1 MRWQVLELLAKCV
14 FSLVVI
20 WKRNLNL
27 AEAFM
32 NVSSQI
38 DGNKT
43 VHRGQR
49 GSWAHAAVLRYN
61 NGIGRVGDSLNDFY
75 QIDIGRKSTEYFRSV
90 CDIFQTSNGGI
101 IPINLIC
108 RCFWCSCKKILCLYR
123 TLWCKIN
130 KITYNSEDII
140 QIQCNIEDMNISM
153 ILSCC
158 SQKTD
163 NAVYD
168 DLLFYSI
175 L

>member
-1 MRWQVLELLAKCV
+1 MRRQVIELLAKCV

-38 DGNKT
+38 DGN
-43 VHRGQR
+43 RGQR
-49 GSWAHAAVLRYN
+49 GSWQHMCYAAVLRYD
-61 NGIGRVGDSLNDFY
+61 NGIGWVGDILNDFY
-75 QIDIGRKSTEYFRSV
+75 QIHIGRKSAEYFRSV

-101 IPINLIC
+101 IPINLIR
-108 RCFWCSCKKILCLYR
+108 RCLWCSYETILCLYR

-140 QIQCNIEDMNISM
+140 QIQSNIEDMNISM

-163 NAVYD
+163 TAVYD
-168 DLLFYSI
+168 VLLLFYSI